1 MSSLEMLQNLE
12 RTLNEK
18 KQEQE
23 QRIQEQV
30 NQITDK
36 LMETLIKTA
45 ENRLD
50 HITDKL
56 IKSAE
61 SRLKTLERLQRDA
74 LERSLR
80 ISEDSLRIARTYV
93 QTLIESTK
101 SLHTNTTAI
110 QRLVQGMQHTQTPNT
125 QSSKAKPKR
134 KKRHQR

>member
-36 LMETLIKTA
+36 LIE
-45 ENRLD
+45 
-50 HITDKL
+50 
-56 IKSAE
+56 SAE